1 MQNIL
6 KIQLKVNKIKFDLI
20 ITLNAIIQI
29 K

>member
-20 ITLNAIIQI
+20 ITLNAIIRI